1 LLPPRPQ
8 NRPTSARTEK
18 CDGRANLAEKL
29 RRWPNVAATCANLK
43 IIINTK
49 GTIGDISDELKAVI
63 QYLDSGVAS
72 TEYTRALDAEVE
84 SVKSDEKVRMQY
96 MLLME
101 AYAQHEELGAYK
113 KVVSV
118 IRDHGAGKHRARYH
132 SSCMD
137 VENLDAGQKFDE
149 LPDTYTIFITEHDV
163 FKKGKALYPIE
174 RINLGTQEM
183 FDDGEH
189 ILYVNGQYR
198 DDSEIG
204 KLMHDFSC
212 WDPDDMNYDLLKE
225 ATRYYKENP
234 KGVEIMCR
242 AFEETRNEGAMRQA
256 IIIAERLIAKGQ
268 MTLDAISEITDLPLE
283 KVQELASAKTA

>member
-1 LLPPRPQ
+1 MTNEERYQGISLLPPRAQ

-18 CDGRANLAEKL
+18 CDGWANLAEKL

-118 IRDHGAGKHRARYH
+118 IRDAI
-132 SSCMD
+132 S
-137 VENLDAGQKFDE
+137 
-149 LPDTYTIFITEHDV
+149 
-163 FKKGKALYPIE
+163 
-174 RINLGTQEM
+174 
-183 FDDGEH
+183 
-189 ILYVNGQYR
+189 
-198 DDSEIG
+198 
-204 KLMHDFSC
+204 DFSAKQLAKILKVKEKDC
-212 WDPDDMNYDLLKE
+212 AAAIACIEAHPDWDDE
-225 ATRYYKENP
+225 RVAE
-234 KGVEIMCR
+234 EIDW
-242 AFEETRNEGAMRQA
+242 E
-256 IIIAERLIAKGQ
+256 
-268 MTLDAISEITDLPLE
+268 D
-283 KVQELASAKTA
+283 